1 MTLEEKTIFNLK
13 KLLNEH
19 IKSKVGLDFFYDSI
33 ALLNQDCLFQNCL
46 QTKIV
51 EKEQGLSFSTKTL
64 EIQINPQSNE
74 KMIEKEIKELVQY
87 QTLERK
93 IQVFNMYFI
102 FALLH
107 EVKHINQVEVAL
119 NSHLEQN
126 FTQQAHR
133 IWYDFMLSPMSNYK
147 QRIYELYNKYHNF
160 LFFER
165 EANIFSLQIVLQLF
179 DVPLLKSYC
188 QRNLLSHF
196 KIGYINKGPFIK
208 SPIEYT
214 CNLFGSS
221 IDITAMPNCTFM
233 EKMEMGLP
241 LKESEMLQLINIFKL
256 KYETNEEI
264 IKSLKKI
271 A

>member
-1 MTLEEKTIFNLK
+1 M
-13 KLLNEH
+13 
-19 IKSKVGLDFFYDSI
+19 
-33 ALLNQDCLFQNCL
+33 
-46 QTKIV
+46 

-64 EIQINPQSNE
+64 EIKINPQSNE
-74 KMIEKEIKELVQY
+74 KMIEKGMKELVQY

-107 EVKHINQVEVAL
+107 EIKHFNQVELAL
-119 NSHLEQN
+119 NPSLEQN
-126 FTQQAHR
+126 FIQKVHR
-133 IWYDFMLSPMSNYK
+133 IWYDFMLSPMSKCN
-147 QRIYELYNKYHNF
+147 QRVYELYIRYHNF

-165 EANIFSLQIVLQLF
+165 EANISSLQIVLQLF
-179 DVPLLKSYC
+179 DDPLLKSYC
-188 QRNLLSHF
+188 QRNLLAHF
-196 KIGYINKGPFIK
+196 KVGYINKEPFIK

-221 IDITAMPNCTFM
+221 IDIAEIPDCSFM

-241 LKESEMLQLINIFKL
+241 LKENEMLQLVNIFKL
-256 KYETNEEI
+256 KHETNEEI